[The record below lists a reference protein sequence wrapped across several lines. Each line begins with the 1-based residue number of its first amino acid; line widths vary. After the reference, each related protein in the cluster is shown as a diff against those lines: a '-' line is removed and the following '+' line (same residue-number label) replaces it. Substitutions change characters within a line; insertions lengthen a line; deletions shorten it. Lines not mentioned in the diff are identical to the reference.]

1 MFFLLIIHSFTRYP
15 TFIDALRDLDDCL
28 SLIFLF
34 ATLPKSKR
42 VYVERVELARRLS
55 RIILMKNFIYLS
67 LN

>member
-55 RIILMKNFIYLS
+55 RIILMKNFSYFSI
-67 LN
+67 N